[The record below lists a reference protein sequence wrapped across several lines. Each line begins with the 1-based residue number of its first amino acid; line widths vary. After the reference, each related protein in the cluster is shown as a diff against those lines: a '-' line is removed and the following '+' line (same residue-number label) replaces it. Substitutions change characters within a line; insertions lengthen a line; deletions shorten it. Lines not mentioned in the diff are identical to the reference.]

1 MLNYLRDPN
10 SQEIPAEIQ
19 ANNTPNTPQKE
30 QEYLTVAAH
39 RKAVRKSTTMLG
51 VVFIIG
57 LICLGVMI
65 KKSAP
70 RAASAKTDNTEEV
83 QIETAIAKLTGLRL
97 EVFGKM
103 DEIVNKFYE
112 FSDVLQV
119 QVGELVKNPFQL
131 ETFVDTLKKEGENE
145 NSSINAEIIWKEQI
159 KNKAKNM
166 KLYSIMQSANGVC
179 CMIDNKI
186 LYEGD
191 EIGDF
196 KVKKINNDDVQI
208 EMEGVEITLKL
219 PK

>member
-39 RKAVRKSTTMLG
+39 KKAVRKSTTMLG

-70 RAASAKTDNTEEV
+70 RAASAKTDNIEEV
-83 QIETAIAKLTGLRL
+83 QIETAIAKLTGLRM

-103 DEIVNKFYE
+103 DEIVSKFYE
-112 FSDVLQV
+112 FSDVFQV
-119 QVGELVKNPFQL
+119 QVSELVKNPFQL
-131 ETFVDTLKKEGENE
+131 ESFVDTLKKES
-145 NSSINAEIIWKEQI
+145 NSGDSAINADMIWREGI
-159 KNKAKNM
+159 KNKAKGM
-166 KLYSIMQSANGVC
+166 KLYSIMQSAKGIC

-196 KVKKINNDDVQI
+196 MVKKINTDDVQI
-208 EMEGVEITLKL
+208 EMEDVEITIKL